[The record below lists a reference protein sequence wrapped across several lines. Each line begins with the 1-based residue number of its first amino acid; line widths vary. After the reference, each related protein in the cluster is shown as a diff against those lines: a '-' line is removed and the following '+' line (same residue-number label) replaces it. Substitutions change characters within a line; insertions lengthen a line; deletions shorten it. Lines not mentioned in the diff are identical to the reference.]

1 MRSRYHRRRVRIS
14 FDGEEEPLE
23 AVVLD
28 TFEEHGS
35 WYYRIRLA
43 EGGAIIDVKSNS
55 INFIAHL
62 KPSVVQ
68 LRKRIRIV
76 K

>member
-1 MRSRYHRRRVRIS
+1 M
-14 FDGEEEPLE
+14 E